1 MRRAV
6 EKLGPLEEV
15 RRRVEAARAEGR
27 TVALANGCFD
37 MLHVG
42 HVRYLDGARA
52 EADVLVVGV
61 NGDASVRRLK
71 GEGRP
76 ILPEGDRALLVAA
89 VRAVDHV
96 VVFED
101 DDVSRLLL
109 ALRPDVHCKG
119 TDYTPD
125 TVPER
130 EVVRSYGGRIAIVGD
145 AKRHDTRV
153 LLDQIRAGPGRPPS

>member
-1 MRRAV
+1 V
-6 EKLGPLEEV
+6 EKLGTLEVV
-15 RRRVEAARAEGR
+15 RRRLEAARAEGR
-27 TVALANGCFD
+27 RVALANGCFD

-42 HVRYLDGARA
+42 HVRYLEGARA

-61 NGDASVRRLK
+61 NGDASVQRLK

-76 ILPEGDRALLVAA
+76 ILPEADRALLVAA

-96 VVFED
+96 VVFQD

-153 LLDQIRAGPGRPPS
+153 LLDQIRTGVWRPPSW